1 MFVLAVSSP
10 YWPAHIKYELRE
22 DGVYLQ
28 SALRRRTIPYAKIKL
43 AAVFTDISSLS
54 WRLGVIGSPQYHVGI
69 YASREFGYVDLV
81 ASHLYE
87 HAVILLL
94 EDARP
99 VIFTPSQPEDVVAMI
114 RSLQTAAEKQAI
126 LAAMRSADTGGT

>member
-1 MFVLAVSSP
+1 
-10 YWPAHIKYELRE
+10 
-22 DGVYLQ
+22 
-28 SALRRRTIPYAKIKL
+28 
-43 AAVFTDISSLS
+43 
-54 WRLGVIGSPQYHVGI
+54 
-69 YASREFGYVDLV
+69 V

-99 VIFTPSQPEDVVAMI
+99 VILTPSQPEDVVAMI
-114 RSLQTAAEKQAI
+114 RSLQTAAEKQAV